1 VNRVLAGALRVAR
14 RELRAYL
21 VVPWT
26 YGVAVAFL
34 TLTGVTFYVVADGA
48 REASLRF
55 WFPNLAFVLLVTAP
69 IVTSRLLSEEWRS
82 RHLDILLA
90 RPISPGGLVVGK
102 WMAAVTLFIL
112 LLVPSLVY
120 VAFLAA
126 WGNPDWPPM
135 VASYLG
141 AVLLIG
147 LFCAVGTM
155 TSALTPTAVAA
166 GLGSFA
172 VLVVAQ
178 LANGV
183 PAVRGFSFLPHLE
196 GFARGAPGADDA
208 LYFASFTA
216 AALVVAAG
224 WQAFRRT
231 VVGRLRTLTVPAVA
245 LVAAAAVNLAP
256 VPATA
261 RVDFTAT
268 GRFTLAPATKEV
280 LRNVDVPARVTA
292 FAPEGSGEARDAEV
306 LLDGIERVNRKIDG
320 RVLDVSKFGGEA
332 SRLGVVDDGEVAVEV
347 GERKEVVAP
356 LVEGLVAS
364 ALQRLSRGQP
374 QTVCS
379 VVGHGEKELDAQEPD
394 GFSLALAL
402 MDRNGIEAR
411 RLDLTVAPSIP
422 PECTVI
428 ALLGPRAE
436 LLPNE
441 VTVLDGFLAAQGR
454 MLILREPNGP
464 NLDGLTTRW
473 GLRLL
478 PGLVVDPKRSEAGDP
493 TTLVVN
499 SFPSVHPTTKDVD
512 AVQMVTAG
520 GVTTVAS
527 DDPGLSVAKVL
538 ESSEPSWLELTPGI
552 AAYEPDQ
559 GDRGGPV
566 VLGGAADRT
575 EVTPGGETRVSGGGP
590 SIART
595 RLLVYADAQWA
606 TNGFIGLLANSRL
619 FANGLNW
626 LAGEEDLVAIPG
638 VDPDLRRLT
647 LTPARRTQMAIG
659 AIGVVPAAALAAGA
673 AVWLRRRRR

>member
-1 VNRVLAGALRVAR
+1 MSRPLAGALRVAR

-34 TLTGVTFYVVADGA
+34 ALTGVIFYVVADGA

-102 WMAAVTLFIL
+102 WLAAVALFVL
-112 LLVPSLVY
+112 LLVPSAVY
-120 VAFLAA
+120 VAYLAA
-126 WGNPDWPPM
+126 WGDPDWPPM

-141 AVLLIG
+141 AILLIG

-155 TSALTPTAVAA
+155 ASALTPTAVAA
-166 GLGSFA
+166 GLGSFT

-183 PAVRGFSFLPHLE
+183 AAVRGLSFQPHLE
-196 GFARGAPGADDA
+196 GFARGAPGADDG
-208 LYFASFTA
+208 LYFISFTA
-216 AALVVAAG
+216 AALVVASG
-224 WQAFRRT
+224 WQAVRRT
-231 VVGRLRTLTVPAVA
+231 VAGRLRTLAVPAVA
-245 LVAAAAVNLAP
+245 LVAAAAVNLVP

-268 GRFTLAPATKEV
+268 GRFTLAGQTKEV
-280 LRNVDVPARVTA
+280 LRNVDQPARVTA

-306 LLDGIERVNRKIDG
+306 LLDEIERVNGKIDG
-320 RVLDVSKFGGEA
+320 RVLDFTKFGGEA
-332 SRLGVVDDGEVAVEV
+332 SRLGITDDGEVAVEV

-364 ALQRLSRGQP
+364 ALQRLARGKP

-379 VVGHGEKELDAQEPD
+379 LVGHGEKELDAQEPD

-411 RLDLTVAPSIP
+411 RLDLTVAPAIP
-422 PECTVI
+422 PECTMV

-441 VTVLDGFLAAQGR
+441 VTVLDGFLRAQGR
-454 MLILREPNGP
+454 MLILREPDGP
-464 NLDGLTTRW
+464 ELDALTSPW
-473 GLRLL
+473 GMRLL
-478 PGLVVDPKRSEAGDP
+478 PGLTVDPERSEAGDP

-499 SFPSVHPTTKDVD
+499 SFPTAHPVTKSVD
-512 AVQMVTAG
+512 AVLMRTASG
-520 GVTTVAS
+520 IARVEVE
-527 DDPGLSVAKVL
+527 DEGLSVAKLL
-538 ESSEPSWLELTPGI
+538 ESSGPSWLELTPGI

-566 VLGGAADRT
+566 VLGGAADRS
-575 EVTPGGETRVSGGGP
+575 EVQPGGETRVSGGGP

-606 TNGFIGLLANSRL
+606 TNAVIGQLANSRL

-647 LTPARRTQMAIG
+647 LTRGRRQQMAVG
-659 AIGVVPAAALAAGA
+659 AVGVVPGLALVAGGL
-673 AVWLRRRRR
+673 VWLRRRRR

>member
-1 VNRVLAGALRVAR
+1 
-14 RELRAYL
+14 
-21 VVPWT
+21 
-26 YGVAVAFL
+26 
-34 TLTGVTFYVVADGA
+34 
-48 REASLRF
+48 
-55 WFPNLAFVLLVTAP
+55 
-69 IVTSRLLSEEWRS
+69 
-82 RHLDILLA
+82 
-90 RPISPGGLVVGK
+90 
-102 WMAAVTLFIL
+102 
-112 LLVPSLVY
+112 
-120 VAFLAA
+120 
-126 WGNPDWPPM
+126 
-135 VASYLG
+135 
-141 AVLLIG
+141 G

-155 TSALTPTAVAA
+155 ASALTPTAVAA

-183 PAVRGFSFLPHLE
+183 PAVRGFSFQPHLE
-196 GFARGAPGADDA
+196 GFARGAPGVDDA

-245 LVAAAAVNLAP
+245 LLVAAAVNLVP

-268 GRFTLAPATKEV
+268 GRFTLARATKEV
-280 LRNVDVPARVTA
+280 LRNVDKPARVTA

-306 LLDGIERVNRKIDG
+306 LLDEIERVNRKIDG
-320 RVLDVSKFGGEA
+320 RVLDFSKFGGEA

-364 ALQRLSRGQP
+364 ALQRLSRGKP

-394 GFSLALAL
+394 GFSQALVL
-402 MDRNGIEAR
+402 MERNGIEAR
-411 RLDLTVAPSIP
+411 RLDLTVAPAIP
-422 PECTVI
+422 PECTVL
-428 ALLGPRAE
+428 ALMGPRAE

-441 VTVLDGFLAAQGR
+441 VALIDGFLRNSGK

-464 NLDGLTTRW
+464 NLDPITNPW

-478 PGLVVDPKRSEAGDP
+478 PGLVVDPERSSAGDP
-493 TTLVVN
+493 TTLSVN
-499 SFPSVHPTTKDVD
+499 SFPSAHPVSRDVD
-512 AVQMVTAG
+512 AVLMVTAG

-527 DDPGLSVAKVL
+527 QDPGLSVAKVL
-538 ESSEPSWLELTPGI
+538 QSSGPSWLELTPGV
-552 AAYEPDQ
+552 AVYEPDA

-566 VLGGAADRT
+566 VLGGAADRS
-575 EVTPGGETRVSGGGP
+575 EVKPGGETRVPGGGP

-606 TNGFIGLLANSRL
+606 TNAFIGQLANQRL

-638 VDPDLRRLT
+638 VDPDLRRLI
-647 LTPARRTQMAIG
+647 LTPGQRRQMAVG
-659 AIGVVPAAALAAGA
+659 AIGVVPGVALAAGA
-673 AVWLRRRRR
+673 AVWLRRRKR

>member
-1 VNRVLAGALRVAR
+1 MAR

-21 VVPWT
+21 LVPWT

-34 TLTGVTFYVVADGA
+34 ALTGVIFYVVADGA

-55 WFPNLAFVLLVTAP
+55 WFPNLAFVLLVTVP

-102 WMAAVTLFIL
+102 WLAAVALFVL
-112 LLVPSLVY
+112 LLVPSAVY

-135 VASYLG
+135 VASYVG
-141 AVLLIG
+141 ALLLIG

-155 TSALTPTAVAA
+155 ASALTPTAVAA

-172 VLVVAQ
+172 ILVVAQ

-183 PAVRGFSFLPHLE
+183 KAVRGFSFQPHLE
-196 GFARGAPGADDA
+196 GFARGVPGVDDA

-216 AALVVAAG
+216 AALVVAGG

-231 VVGRLRTLTVPAVA
+231 VTGRLRALTVPVAA
-245 LVAAAAVNLAP
+245 LVVAAAVNLVP
-256 VPATA
+256 VPASA

-268 GRFTLAPATKEV
+268 GRFTLARATKEV
-280 LRNVDVPARVTA
+280 LRNVDVSARITA

-306 LLDGIERVNRKIDG
+306 LLDEMERVNRKIDG
-320 RVLDVSKFGGEA
+320 RVLDFSKFQGEA

-347 GERKEVVAP
+347 KERKEIVAP

-364 ALQRLSRGQP
+364 ALQRLARGRP

-379 VVGHGEKELDAQEPD
+379 LVGHGEKELDAQEPA

-402 MDRNGIEAR
+402 MDRNGFEAR
-411 RLDLTVAPSIP
+411 RLDLTVARSIP
-422 PECTVI
+422 PECTVL
-428 ALLGPRAE
+428 ALMGPRAE

-441 VTVLDGFLAAQGR
+441 VTLIDGFLRNSGR
-454 MLILREPNGP
+454 LLILREPNGP
-464 NLDGLTTRW
+464 DLDALTNPW
-473 GLRLL
+473 GLSLL
-478 PGLVVDPKRSEAGDP
+478 PGLVVDPQRSEAGDP

-499 SFPSVHPTTKDVD
+499 SFPSAHPASKDVD
-512 AVQMVTAG
+512 AVQMVTVG

-538 ESSEPSWLELTPGI
+538 QSSEPSWLELTPGI
-552 AAYEPDQ
+552 AAYEPDK

-566 VLGGAADRT
+566 VLGGAADRS
-575 EVTPGGETRVSGGGP
+575 EVKPGGETRVSGGGP

-595 RLLVYADAQWA
+595 RLLVYADVQWA
-606 TNGFIGLLANSRL
+606 TDAFIGLLANDDL

-647 LTPARRTQMAIG
+647 LTPDRRVKMAIG
-659 AIGVVPAAALAAGA
+659 AIGAVPAAALAAGA
-673 AVWLRRRRR
+673 AVWFRRRKR

>member
-1 VNRVLAGALRVAR
+1 MSRPLAGALRVAR
-14 RELRAYL
+14 RELRASL
-21 VVPWT
+21 AVPWT

-34 TLTGVTFYVVADGA
+34 ALTGVIFYVVADGA

-90 RPISPGGLVVGK
+90 RPISTGGLVVGK
-102 WMAAVTLFIL
+102 WLAAVALFVL
-112 LLVPSLVY
+112 LLVPSAVY

-155 TSALTPTAVAA
+155 ASALTPTAVAA
-166 GLGSFA
+166 GLGAFA

-183 PAVRGFSFLPHLE
+183 PAVRGFSFQPHLE

-208 LYFASFTA
+208 LYFASFTT

-224 WQAFRRT
+224 WQGFRRT
-231 VVGRLRTLTVPAVA
+231 LGVRTLTVPAVV
-245 LVAAAAVNLAP
+245 LVAAAAVNLMP
-256 VPATA
+256 VPASA

-268 GRFTLAPATKEV
+268 GRFTLAGATEEV

-306 LLDGIERVNRKIDG
+306 LLDEIERVNSKIDG
-320 RVLDVSKFGGEA
+320 RVLDFSKFGGEA

-347 GERKEVVAP
+347 GERKEVVSP

-364 ALQRLSRGQP
+364 ALQRLARGKP

-379 VVGHGEKELDAQEPD
+379 LVGHGEKELDAQEPD

-411 RLDLTVAPSIP
+411 RLDLTVANAIP
-422 PECTVI
+422 PECTVV
-428 ALLGPRAE
+428 ALMGPRAE

-441 VTVLDGFLAAQGR
+441 VSLLQGFLRDQGR
-454 MLILREPNGP
+454 MLVLREPNGP
-464 NLDGLTTRW
+464 NLDALTTPW

-478 PGLVVDPKRSEAGDP
+478 PGLVVDPERSQAGDP

-499 SFPSVHPTTKDVD
+499 SFPSAHPVTKNVD

-538 ESSEPSWLELTPGI
+538 QSSGPSWLELTPGI
-552 AAYEPDQ
+552 AAYEPNQ

-566 VLGGAADRT
+566 VLGGAADRS
-575 EVTPGGETRVSGGGP
+575 EVKPGGETRVSGGGP

-606 TNGFIGLLANSRL
+606 TNGVIGNLANSRL

-647 LTPARRTQMAIG
+647 LTPGQRQQMAIG
-659 AIGVVPAAALAAGA
+659 AIGVVPAVAMVAGA
-673 AVWLRRRRR
+673 AVWLRRRKR

>member
-1 VNRVLAGALRVAR
+1 MKRLLAGALRVAR

-21 VVPWT
+21 VAPWT

-34 TLTGVTFYVVADGA
+34 ALTGVTFYVVADGA

-102 WMAAVTLFIL
+102 WLAAVALFVL
-112 LLVPSLVY
+112 LLVPSVVY

-126 WGNPDWPPM
+126 WGDPDWPPM

-141 AVLLIG
+141 AVLLVG

-155 TSALTPTAVAA
+155 ASALTPTAVAA

-178 LANGV
+178 LADNV
-183 PAVRGFSFLPHLE
+183 PAVRGFSFQPHLE

-224 WQAFRRT
+224 WQAFRRS
-231 VVGRLRTLTVPAVA
+231 VVGRLRPLTVPVAA
-245 LVAAAAVNLAP
+245 LVVAAAVNLVP
-256 VPATA
+256 VPAGA

-268 GRFTLAPATKEV
+268 GRFTLARATKEV
-280 LRNVDVPARVTA
+280 LRNVEVPARVTA
-292 FAPEGSGEARDAEV
+292 FAPGGSGEARDAEV
-306 LLDGIERVNRKIDG
+306 LLDEIERVNRRIDG
-320 RVLDVSKFGGEA
+320 RVLDFSKFGGEA

-364 ALQRLSRGQP
+364 ALQRLARGEP

-394 GFSLALAL
+394 GFSLVLAL
-402 MDRNGIEAR
+402 LDRNGIEAR
-411 RLDLTVAPSIP
+411 RLDLTVATAIP
-422 PECTVI
+422 PECTI
-428 ALLGPRAE
+428 LALMGPRAA

-441 VTVLDGFLAAQGR
+441 VTLIDAFLRDRGR
-454 MLILREPNGP
+454 MLILREPDGP
-464 NLDGLTTRW
+464 NLDALTNRW

-478 PGLVVDPKRSEAGDP
+478 PGLVVDPERSQAGDP
-493 TTLVVN
+493 TTLVIN
-499 SFPSVHPTTKDVD
+499 SFPSAHPASKDVD

-527 DDPGLSVAKVL
+527 DDPGLSVAKIL
-538 ESSEPSWLELTPGI
+538 QSSEPSWLELTPGI

-566 VLGGAADRT
+566 VLGGAADRS
-575 EVTPGGETRVSGGGP
+575 EVQPGGESRVSGGGP

-606 TNGFIGLLANSRL
+606 TNAFIGLLANQRP
-619 FANGLNW
+619 FANGMNW

-647 LTPARRTQMAIG
+647 LTAARRTKMAIG
-659 AIGVVPAAALAAGA
+659 AIGVVPGAALVAGA
-673 AVWLRRRRR
+673 AVWLRRRRL

>member
-1 VNRVLAGALRVAR
+1 VSGLLAGALRVAR

-21 VVPWT
+21 VAPWT

-34 TLTGVTFYVVADGA
+34 ALTGVTFYVVADGA

-90 RPISPGGLVVGK
+90 RPISPGGVVVGK
-102 WMAAVTLFIL
+102 WLAAVALFVL
-112 LLVPSLVY
+112 LLVPSVVY

-126 WGNPDWPPM
+126 WGDPDWPPM

-178 LANGV
+178 LADNV
-183 PAVRGFSFLPHLE
+183 PAVQGFSFQPHLE

-224 WQAFRRT
+224 WQALRRS
-231 VVGRLRTLTVPAVA
+231 VVGRLRPLMVPVAA
-245 LVAAAAVNLAP
+245 LVVAAAVNLVP
-256 VPATA
+256 VPASA

-268 GRFTLAPATKEV
+268 GRFTLARATKEV
-280 LRNVDVPARVTA
+280 LRNVEVPARVTA

-306 LLDGIERVNRKIDG
+306 LLDEIERINGRIEG
-320 RVLDVSKFGGEA
+320 RVLDFSKFGGEA

-347 GERKEVVAP
+347 GEGKEVVAP

-364 ALQRLSRGQP
+364 ALQRLARGAP

-394 GFSLALAL
+394 GFSLVLAL
-402 MDRNGIEAR
+402 LDRNGIEAR
-411 RLDLTVAPSIP
+411 RLDLTVATAIP
-422 PECTVI
+422 PECTI
-428 ALLGPRAE
+428 LALMGPRAQ

-441 VTVLDGFLAAQGR
+441 VTLIDGFLRDRGR
-454 MLILREPNGP
+454 MLILREPDGP
-464 NLDGLTTRW
+464 DLDPLTNRW

-478 PGLVVDPKRSEAGDP
+478 PGLVVDPQRSQAGDP

-499 SFPSVHPTTKDVD
+499 SFPSVHPVNKDVD
-512 AVQMVTAG
+512 AVQMVTAS

-527 DDPGLSVAKVL
+527 DDPGLAVAKIL
-538 ESSEPSWLELTPGI
+538 QSSGPSWLELTPGI
-552 AAYEPDQ
+552 AAYEPDH

-566 VLGGAADRT
+566 VLGGAADRS
-575 EVTPGGETRVSGGGP
+575 EVKSEGESRVSGGGP

-606 TNGFIGLLANSRL
+606 TNAFIGLLANQRL
-619 FANGLNW
+619 FANGINW

-647 LTPARRTQMAIG
+647 LTPARRTKMAIG
-659 AIGVVPAAALAAGA
+659 AIGVVPGTAAAAGA